1 MSNPSFLK
9 STFFFAFVVAMVAAL
24 LALPAMASSQARIV
38 RLSDVQGAVQIDKN
52 TGQGFER
59 AFLNLPITQGTKL
72 QTRDNARAE
81 IEFEDGSTLRLT
93 PNTTV
98 EFTEL
103 GTSDSGRHTSVVNVN
118 EGLVYV
124 NWIGRNRDQFVVNF
138 GREKVEIEREAH
150 FRVEAGATTAEVGV
164 FKGNLQIADPSGTVE
179 VGKNK
184 MASFASADDDKPV
197 LAKLD
202 KDPLDIWDKQSIQ
215 YHEEYVSNN
224 SSPYGYGNSDLS
236 YYGGYQFIP
245 GYGLM
250 WQPYF
255 TGIGWDPFMDGAWS
269 FYPGAGYMFVSA
281 YPWGWLPYRYG
292 SWAFVPGFGWM
303 WQPGY
308 WNGYVTTPRYSGTLP
323 AGFRPP
329 VAPKGTLN
337 TVVVGRA
344 GVLASSSATP
354 GRLVVSRGSAGLGI
368 ARGSISNLGRLNAQ
382 VSKTGFADAKS
393 APPFAANGSRSMGGN
408 LSAGHAGHASMGSMG
423 AGHSGMSSASAGHA
437 SGGGGG
443 HHN

>member
-1 MSNPSFLK
+1 MSNPSFRK
-9 STFFFAFVVAMVAAL
+9 SRFCAAFVVVVAAAL
-24 LALPAMASSQARIV
+24 LALPAMAGSQARIV
-38 RLSDVQGAVQIDKN
+38 RLSDVQGSVQIDKN

-59 AFLNLPITQGTKL
+59 AFLNLPITQGMKL

-103 GTSDSGRHTSVVNVN
+103 GTSDSGRHTSVVNIG

-124 NWIGRNRDQFVVNF
+124 NWIGRSKDQFVIEF
-138 GREKVEIEREAH
+138 AREKVEIEREAH
-150 FRVEAGATTAEVGV
+150 FRVGTSVTTAEVGV
-164 FKGNLQIADPSGTVE
+164 FKGNLQVAGPTGTVE

-184 MASFASADDDKPV
+184 MASFDSADNDKAT

-202 KDPLDIWDKQSIQ
+202 KDPLDSWDKQSIQ
-215 YHEEYVSNN
+215 YHEEYASNN

-255 TGIGWDPFMDGAWS
+255 TGIGWDPFLDGAWS

-292 SWAFVPGFGWM
+292 NWAFVPGFGWM

-329 VAPKGTLN
+329 VAPQGTIS
-337 TVVVGRA
+337 TVIVGR
-344 GVLASSSATP
+344 GELASTTTP
-354 GRLVVSRGSAGLGI
+354 GHLVVSRGSAGLGI
-368 ARGSISNLGRLNAQ
+368 ARGSISNLAHLNGQ

-393 APPFAANGSRSMGGN
+393 APQFAANGSRSMGGN
-408 LSAGHAGHASMGSMG
+408 MSAGHAGHSSIGSMG
-423 AGHSGMSSASAGHA
+423 AGHTGSSVSAGHA
-437 SGGGGG
+437 SGGGSG
-443 HHN
+443 HH